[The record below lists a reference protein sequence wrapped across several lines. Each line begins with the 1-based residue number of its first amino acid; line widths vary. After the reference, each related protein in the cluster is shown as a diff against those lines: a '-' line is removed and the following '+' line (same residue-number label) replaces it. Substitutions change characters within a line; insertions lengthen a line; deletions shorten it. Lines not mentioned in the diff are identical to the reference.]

1 MAAAVLA
8 AVSAGH
14 LLVLGALVAF
24 VARSRVGAAAALLA
38 VLAVLVRWGGPSL
51 SALGGGQAVLGPAVL
66 VGSVAAGA
74 SALLAAVAIALLAPR
89 STPVVVALAVVSG
102 AIAAGPELPHDVAVR
117 VVGVAAG
124 GGVAYAA
131 RWVPLRHFLAA
142 ALAAA
147 ALVLATVA

>member
-1 MAAAVLA
+1 MLAAA
-8 AVSAGH
+8 SAGH
-14 LLVLGALVAF
+14 VLVLGVLVAA
-24 VARSRVGAAAALLA
+24 VARTRIGAVAALLA
-38 VLAVLVRWGGPSL
+38 ALAVLVRWGGPSL

-102 AIAAGPELPHDVAVR
+102 AVAAGPELPHDLVVR
-117 VVGVAAG
+117 VAGVVAAG
-124 GGVAYAA
+124 AVAYAA
-131 RWVPLRHFLAA
+131 RWVPLRHLLAA
-142 ALAAA
+142 ALGAA